1 MILKSLSKLFYSTH
15 PFLCVVLVDECALG
29 LDDCDIDAVC
39 MDLSDG
45 FSCVCNEGFIGN
57 GSICDGRF
65 SSRCSVV
72 AIL

>member
-1 MILKSLSKLFYSTH
+1 M
-15 PFLCVVLVDECALG
+15 DECALG

-57 GSICDGRF
+57 GRICDGRF
-65 SSRCSVV
+65 SSRCFVV